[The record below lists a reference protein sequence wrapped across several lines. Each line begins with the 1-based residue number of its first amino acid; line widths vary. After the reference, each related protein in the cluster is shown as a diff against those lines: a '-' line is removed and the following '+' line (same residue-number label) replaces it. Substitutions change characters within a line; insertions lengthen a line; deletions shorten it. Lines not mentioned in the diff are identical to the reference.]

1 MNHDLD
7 KETYKYLCNLYAEY
21 LRRRKNGQSRESAM
35 SFSPKNVYIE
45 NPDDFWSYISV
56 LKNEKL
62 IEGIDLAGNF
72 SLSYKAIAFM
82 EGRFKNELSEVID
95 VISKLKP

>member
-1 MNHDLD
+1 M
-7 KETYKYLCNLYAEY
+7 
-21 LRRRKNGQSRESAM
+21 
-35 SFSPKNVYIE
+35 
-45 NPDDFWSYISV
+45 